1 LAQLV
6 AASFTLAKPVTDS
19 IETLTILTPTS
30 EAWQLLFQDQ
40 HLLVVNKPAMLLTVP
55 GRHPANFDC
64 LVTRVQQQFPTAQVV
79 HRLDYDTSGLVILPL
94 TKSALSHIS
103 KQFQART
110 VKKHYQALVQGK
122 VSPDRGSIDAPLAA
136 DAERRPLY
144 KVCQMDGKASL
155 THYQTISY
163 DDVHDLTRLALNP
176 VTGRSHQLRVHLL
189 SIGHPIIGDTLYGNA
204 ENIALSPRLCLH
216 AASIKFC
223 HPDTGQSLQ
232 FDAPVPF

>member
-1 LAQLV
+1 M
-6 AASFTLAKPVTDS
+6 TDS
-19 IETLTILTPTS
+19 IDTLTILTPTS
-30 EAWQLLFQDQ
+30 DAWQLLYQDQ
-40 HLLVVNKPAMLLTVP
+40 HLIVVNKPAMLLTVP

-110 VKKHYQALVQGK
+110 VKKNYQALVQGK
-122 VSPDRGSIDAPLAA
+122 ISTDSGRIDAPIAA

-144 KVCQMDGKASL
+144 KICHKNGKGSL

-163 DDVHDLTRLALNP
+163 DERRNLSRVALSP

-189 SIGHPIIGDTLYGNA
+189 SIGHPIIGDTLYGDA

-216 AASIKFC
+216 AATIEFC
-223 HPDTGQSLQ
+223 HPETGQSLK
-232 FDAPVPF
+232 FDSPAPF